1 MPEAFALLR
10 DDARAALT
18 AWQAPTDALEAT
30 RARMLDVLEAEPQC
44 MWRHGVR
51 THFTASLVVLDES
64 LEHVAL
70 TLHGKAKRWFQ
81 FGGHLEAGDASVRD
95 AAARE
100 GREESG
106 LGDLL
111 VSSDLVQV
119 DAHALPP
126 VFDWCREHLDLRYA
140 AIARSGDL
148 VMSDESDDVRWWPVD
163 ALPEGTE
170 ESLVEAIH
178 LARENLSART

>member
-1 MPEAFALLR
+1 MS
-10 DDARAALT
+10 T
-18 AWQAPTDALEAT
+18 
-30 RARMLDVLEAEPQC
+30 
-44 MWRHGVR
+44 
-51 THFTASLVVLDES
+51 
-64 LEHVAL
+64 
-70 TLHGKAKRWFQ
+70 
-81 FGGHLEAGDASVRD
+81 
-95 AAARE
+95 
-100 GREESG
+100 
-106 LGDLL
+106 
-111 VSSDLVQV
+111 DLVQV

-126 VFDWCREHLDLRYA
+126 AFDWCREHLDLRYA